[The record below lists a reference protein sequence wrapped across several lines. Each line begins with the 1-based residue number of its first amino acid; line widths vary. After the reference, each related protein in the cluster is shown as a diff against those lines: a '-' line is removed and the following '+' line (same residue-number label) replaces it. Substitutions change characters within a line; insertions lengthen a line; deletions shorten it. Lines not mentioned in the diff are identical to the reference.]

1 MKATHTDQLELLE
14 LQKLDQKESAL
25 RHKRDSHP
33 AHATVREF
41 AGRVADLQRAAI
53 SQNAVIADVSREI
66 ARIEDEIAKESAL
79 RHKRDSHPAH
89 ATVREFAGRVADLQR
104 AAISQNAVIADVSR
118 EIARIEDE
126 IAKVS
131 ERRKRQQ
138 GRIDNNQVP
147 LRDISAME
155 HEIAQMDRRLSKL
168 EDDQVEAEE
177 RVEAARAAQDK
188 MKAEAHAIAADIE
201 HLKAEFEADVAESD
215 EELRRVIAARR
226 ALADRLPHSLLEE
239 YEDAR
244 RRNGA
249 LAVIEVRDG
258 YGIGVAADLSP
269 MELERI
275 RLTPADELY
284 LTEDTSQIVVR
295 TAANTPR

>member
-1 MKATHTDQLELLE
+1 MDIR
-14 LQKLDQKESAL
+14 DAL
-25 RHKRDSHP
+25 ARKQTLSFEIFPPKGDLSVEQADTI
-33 AHATVREF
+33 AHALAQSDPDWISVTF
-41 AGRVADLQRAAI
+41 SAGG
-53 SQNAVIADVSREI
+53 SGNAQSSR
-66 ARIEDEIAKESAL
+66 
-79 RHKRDSHPAH
+79 
-89 ATVREFAGRVADLQR
+89 
-104 AAISQNAVIADVSR
+104 
-118 EIARIEDE
+118 
-126 IAKVS
+126 
-131 ERRKRQQ
+131 
-138 GRIDNNQVP
+138 
-147 LRDISAME
+147 
-155 HEIAQMDRRLSKL
+155 
-168 EDDQVEAEE
+168 
-177 RVEAARAAQDK
+177 
-188 MKAEAHAIAADIE
+188 AIAALVERECAPTQALAHLTCMGLAAADADASVDALLAEGVHNVLALRGDRVPGCGTRDFPHASDLVAHIKHRTPEVCVGGACYPEGHVECESLDADIE
-201 HLKAEFEADVAESD
+201 ALKAQFEADVAESD

-284 LTEDTSQIVVR
+284 LTEDTAQIVVR

>member
-1 MKATHTDQLELLE
+1 M
-14 LQKLDQKESAL
+14 
-25 RHKRDSHP
+25 
-33 AHATVREF
+33 RE
-41 AGRVADLQRAAI
+41 V
-53 SQNAVIADVSREI
+53 
-66 ARIEDEIAKESAL
+66 
-79 RHKRDSHPAH
+79 
-89 ATVREFAGRVADLQR
+89 T
-104 AAISQNAVIADVSR
+104 
-118 EIARIEDE
+118 RIEDE
-126 IAKVS
+126 IAKVL

-138 GRIDNNQVP
+138 SRIDNNQVP

-155 HEIAQMDRRLSKL
+155 HEIAQMDRRLAKL

-177 RVEAARAAQDK
+177 RVEAARAAQEQ
-188 MKAEAHAIAADIE
+188 MKAEAQAIAADIE
-201 HLKAEFEADVAESD
+201 ALKAQFDVAD
-215 EELRRVIAARR
+215 ADDELRRVIATRR
-226 ALADRLPHSLLEE
+226 ELADRLPADLLEE

-258 YGIGVAADLSP
+258 NGIGVAADLSP

-284 LTEDTSQIVVR
+284 LTEDTAQIVVR

>member
-1 MKATHTDQLELLE
+1 MDQSPSHSGRTSVKASHTDQLELLE

-53 SQNAVIADVSREI
+53 SQSAV
-66 ARIEDEIAKESAL
+66 
-79 RHKRDSHPAH
+79 
-89 ATVREFAGRVADLQR
+89 
-104 AAISQNAVIADVSR
+104 
-118 EIARIEDE
+118 IARIEDE

-138 GRIDNNQVP
+138 SRIDNNQVP

-155 HEIAQMDRRLSKL
+155 HEIAQMDRRLAKL

-177 RVEAARAAQDK
+177 RVEAARAAQDQ
-188 MKAEAHAIAADIE
+188 MKAEAQAIAADIE
-201 HLKAEFEADVAESD
+201 ALKAQFEADVAD
-215 EELRRVIAARR
+215 ADDELRRVIAARR
-226 ALADRLPHSLLEE
+226 ELADRLPADLLEE
-239 YEDAR
+239 YEEAR

-258 YGIGVAADLSP
+258 YGVGVAADLSP

-284 LTEDTSQIVVR
+284 LTEDTAQIVVR

>member
-1 MKATHTDQLELLE
+1 MT
-14 LQKLDQKESAL
+14 
-25 RHKRDSHP
+25 
-33 AHATVREF
+33 
-41 AGRVADLQRAAI
+41 
-53 SQNAVIADVSREI
+53 
-66 ARIEDEIAKESAL
+66 
-79 RHKRDSHPAH
+79 
-89 ATVREFAGRVADLQR
+89 
-104 AAISQNAVIADVSR
+104 
-118 EIARIEDE
+118 RIEDE

-138 GRIDNNQVP
+138 SRIDNNQVP

-155 HEIAQMDRRLSKL
+155 HEIAQMDRRLAKL
-168 EDDQVEAEE
+168 ENDQVDAEE
-177 RVEAARAAQDK
+177 RVEAARAAQEK
-188 MKAEAHAIAADIE
+188 MKEEAQAIAADIE
-201 HLKAEFEADVAESD
+201 RLKAEFQADVAEAD
-215 EELRRVIAARR
+215 DELRSVIAARR
-226 ALADRLPHSLLEE
+226 ALAERLPHALLEE
-239 YEDAR
+239 YEEAR

-275 RLTPADELY
+275 RLTPHDELY

>member
-1 MKATHTDQLELLE
+1 MKASHTDQLELLE

-53 SQNAVIADVSREI
+53 SQSAVIADTMREV
-66 ARIEDEIAKESAL
+66 
-79 RHKRDSHPAH
+79 
-89 ATVREFAGRVADLQR
+89 T
-104 AAISQNAVIADVSR
+104 
-118 EIARIEDE
+118 RIEDE
-126 IAKVS
+126 IAKVT

-138 GRIDNNQVP
+138 SRIDNNQVP

-155 HEIAQMDRRLSKL
+155 HEIAQMDRRLAKL

-188 MKAEAHAIAADIE
+188 MKAEA
-201 HLKAEFEADVAESD
+201 LKAQFEADVADSD

-226 ALADRLPHSLLEE
+226 ELADHLPADLLEE

-258 YGIGVAADLSP
+258 YGIGVAADLTP

-284 LTEDTSQIVVR
+284 LTEDTAQIVVR

>member
-1 MKATHTDQLELLE
+1 MKASHTDQLELLE

-41 AGRVADLQRAAI
+41 VGRVADLQRAAI
-53 SQNAVIADVSREI
+53 SQNALIADVGREV
-66 ARIEDEIAKESAL
+66 
-79 RHKRDSHPAH
+79 
-89 ATVREFAGRVADLQR
+89 T
-104 AAISQNAVIADVSR
+104 
-118 EIARIEDE
+118 RIEDE
-126 IAKVS
+126 IAKVT

-177 RVEAARAAQDK
+177 RLEAARAAQDK
-188 MKAEAHAIAADIE
+188 MKAEAQAIAADIE

-275 RLTPADELY
+275 RLTPHDELY

>member
-1 MKATHTDQLELLE
+1 MKAQHTDQLELLE

-41 AGRVADLQRAAI
+41 AGRVTDLQRAAI
-53 SQNAVIADVSREI
+53 SQSAVIADTTREV
-66 ARIEDEIAKESAL
+66 
-79 RHKRDSHPAH
+79 
-89 ATVREFAGRVADLQR
+89 T
-104 AAISQNAVIADVSR
+104 
-118 EIARIEDE
+118 RIEDE
-126 IAKVS
+126 IAKVT
-131 ERRKRQQ
+131 ERRARQQ

-147 LRDISAME
+147 IRDISAME
-155 HEIAQMDRRLSKL
+155 HEIAQMDRRLAKL

-177 RVEAARAAQDK
+177 RVEAAQAAQDK
-188 MKAEAHAIAADIE
+188 MKQEAQAIAADIE
-201 HLKAEFEADVAESD
+201 ALKAQFEADVADSD
-215 EELRRVIAARR
+215 EELRRVIVTRR
-226 ALADRLPHSLLEE
+226 ELAGRLPAPLLEE

-284 LTEDTSQIVVR
+284 LTEDTAQIVVR

>member
-1 MKATHTDQLELLE
+1 MKASHTDQLELLE

-53 SQNAVIADVSREI
+53 SQSAVIADTMREV
-66 ARIEDEIAKESAL
+66 
-79 RHKRDSHPAH
+79 
-89 ATVREFAGRVADLQR
+89 T
-104 AAISQNAVIADVSR
+104 
-118 EIARIEDE
+118 RIEDE
-126 IAKVS
+126 IAKVL

-138 GRIDNNQVP
+138 SRIDNNQVP

-155 HEIAQMDRRLSKL
+155 HEIAQMDRRLAKL

-177 RVEAARAAQDK
+177 RVEVARAAQEQ
-188 MKAEAHAIAADIE
+188 MKAEAQAIAADIE
-201 HLKAEFEADVAESD
+201 ALKAQFEADVAESD

-226 ALADRLPHSLLEE
+226 ELADRLPADLLEE
-239 YEDAR
+239 YEEAR

-258 YGIGVAADLSP
+258 YGVGVAADLSP

-284 LTEDTSQIVVR
+284 LTEDTAQIVVR

>member
-1 MKATHTDQLELLE
+1 MKASHTDQLELLE

-53 SQNAVIADVSREI
+53 SQSAVIADTMREV
-66 ARIEDEIAKESAL
+66 
-79 RHKRDSHPAH
+79 
-89 ATVREFAGRVADLQR
+89 T
-104 AAISQNAVIADVSR
+104 
-118 EIARIEDE
+118 RIEDE
-126 IAKVS
+126 IAKVL

-138 GRIDNNQVP
+138 SRIDNNQVP

-155 HEIAQMDRRLSKL
+155 HEIAQMDRRLAKL
-168 EDDQVEAEE
+168 EDDQVEAE
-177 RVEAARAAQDK
+177 AQ
-188 MKAEAHAIAADIE
+188 AIAADIE
-201 HLKAEFEADVAESD
+201 ALKAQFEADVAD
-215 EELRRVIAARR
+215 ADDELRRVIATRR
-226 ALADRLPHSLLEE
+226 ELADRLPADLLEE

-258 YGIGVAADLSP
+258 NGIGVAADLSP

-284 LTEDTSQIVVR
+284 LTEDTAQIVVR

>member
-1 MKATHTDQLELLE
+1 MGA
-14 LQKLDQKESAL
+14 A
-25 RHKRDSHP
+25 
-33 AHATVREF
+33 
-41 AGRVADLQRAAI
+41 AGFEPTAAPG
-53 SQNAVIADVSREI
+53 E
-66 ARIEDEIAKESAL
+66 
-79 RHKRDSHPAH
+79 
-89 ATVREFAGRVADLQR
+89 
-104 AAISQNAVIADVSR
+104 
-118 EIARIEDE
+118 
-126 IAKVS
+126 VS
-131 ERRKRQQ
+131 EDGCLEAAGACIQAQSRKRQQ
-138 GRIDNNQVP
+138 SRIDNNQVP

-155 HEIAQMDRRLSKL
+155 HEIAQMDRRLAKL

-188 MKAEAHAIAADIE
+188 MKAEAQAIAADIE

>member
-1 MKATHTDQLELLE
+1 M
-14 LQKLDQKESAL
+14 
-25 RHKRDSHP
+25 
-33 AHATVREF
+33 RE
-41 AGRVADLQRAAI
+41 V
-53 SQNAVIADVSREI
+53 
-66 ARIEDEIAKESAL
+66 
-79 RHKRDSHPAH
+79 
-89 ATVREFAGRVADLQR
+89 T
-104 AAISQNAVIADVSR
+104 
-118 EIARIEDE
+118 RIEDE

-138 GRIDNNQVP
+138 SRIDNNQVP
-147 LRDISAME
+147 LRDISALE
-155 HEIAQMDRRLSKL
+155 HEIAQMDRRLAKL

-177 RVEAARAAQDK
+177 RVEAARAAQEQ
-188 MKAEAHAIAADIE
+188 MKAEAQAIAADIE
-201 HLKAEFEADVAESD
+201 ALKAQFEADVAD
-215 EELRRVIAARR
+215 ADDELRRVIATRR
-226 ALADRLPHSLLEE
+226 ELADRLPADLLEE

-275 RLTPADELY
+275 RLTPADEVF
-284 LTEDTSQIVVR
+284 LTEDTAQIVVR

>member
-1 MKATHTDQLELLE
+1 MKASHTDQLELLE

-33 AHATVREF
+33 AHETVREF

-53 SQNAVIADVSREI
+53 SQSAVIADTMREV
-66 ARIEDEIAKESAL
+66 
-79 RHKRDSHPAH
+79 
-89 ATVREFAGRVADLQR
+89 T
-104 AAISQNAVIADVSR
+104 
-118 EIARIEDE
+118 RIEDE
-126 IAKVS
+126 IAKVT

-138 GRIDNNQVP
+138 SRIDNNQVP
-147 LRDISAME
+147 LRDI
-155 HEIAQMDRRLSKL
+155 AQMDRRLAKL

-188 MKAEAHAIAADIE
+188 MKAEAQAIAADIE
-201 HLKAEFEADVAESD
+201 ALKAQFEADVADSD

-226 ALADRLPHSLLEE
+226 ELADRLPADLLEE

-258 YGIGVAADLSP
+258 YGIGVAADLTP

-284 LTEDTSQIVVR
+284 LTEDTAQIVVR

>member
-1 MKATHTDQLELLE
+1 MKASHTDQLELLE

-53 SQNAVIADVSREI
+53 SQSAVIADTMREV
-66 ARIEDEIAKESAL
+66 
-79 RHKRDSHPAH
+79 
-89 ATVREFAGRVADLQR
+89 T
-104 AAISQNAVIADVSR
+104 
-118 EIARIEDE
+118 RIEDE
-126 IAKVS
+126 IAKVT

-138 GRIDNNQVP
+138 SRIDNNQVP

-155 HEIAQMDRRLSKL
+155 HEIAQMDRRLAKL
-168 EDDQVEAEE
+168 EEDQVEAE
-177 RVEAARAAQDK
+177 D
-188 MKAEAHAIAADIE
+188 IAADIE
-201 HLKAEFEADVAESD
+201 ALKSQFEADVADSD
-215 EELRRVIAARR
+215 DELRRVIAARR
-226 ALADRLPHSLLEE
+226 ELAERLPAALLEE

-284 LTEDTSQIVVR
+284 LTEDTAQIVVR